1 MAAKYKMA
9 REQLANSLQEL
20 VDEELKKFKS
30 KLTYVKLKKR
40 INNIPKGKIIDA
52 DSEDLAE
59 ILVQHYGSDYAVKVV
74 LKVLKKIDQRSLA
87 EILHHEIKERRKY
100 SKQEDDETDEDDD
113 EDETDEESTDEESSD
128 DDDDDDDD

>member
-1 MAAKYKMA
+1 M
-9 REQLANSLQEL
+9 
-20 VDEELKKFKS
+20 
-30 KLTYVKLKKR
+30 
-40 INNIPKGKIIDA
+40 
-52 DSEDLAE
+52 
-59 ILVQHYGSDYAVKVV
+59 KVV

-128 DDDDDDDD
+128 DDDDDDDDWKVKPFQQKSQSIFSFIALYGMWRQM

>member
-30 KLTYVKLKKR
+30 KLTYVKLKKGLIIFPR
-40 INNIPKGKIIDA
+40 KIIDA